1 MLYTVKEVS
10 DLSGVTIKTL
20 HHYHKIGLLEPRE
33 ISEAGYRLYGER
45 ELERL
50 QEILFYRELELPLA
64 QIQSLLK
71 EQRQRSDIL
80 AEQRELLHSRKRRL
94 EAILQTLEK
103 SLESATAGEEMEGK
117 SLFVGFADEAEWR
130 EALRE
135 QEEYLSQT
143 YGVEIP
149 GSQPIDVPELN
160 EQAKEAME
168 FTNNLAE
175 ALRSGI
181 SHQDEGIRQIIQDH
195 LAFMTK
201 HGHPAAPADFA
212 AQARFFLTDEF
223 HRTMLEGQQTGLA
236 YYLLAAAEAY
246 AADPPKADRM
256 GS

>member
-20 HHYHKIGLLEPRE
+20 HHYHKIGLLKPQE

-64 QIQSLLK
+64 QIQSLLEEERK
-71 EQRQRSDIL
+71 RGDIL
-80 AEQRELLHSRKRRL
+80 AEQRELLRSRKRRL
-94 EAILQTLEK
+94 DSILQTLEK
-103 SLESATAGEEMEGK
+103 SIESTASGEELTGEE
-117 SLFVGFADEAEWR
+117 LFVGFADEAEWR

-143 YGVEIP
+143 YGVEVP
-149 GSQPIDVPELN
+149 GPQPIDVPELN

-168 FTNNLAE
+168 FTKKLAD
-175 ALRSGI
+175 ALRSGV
-181 SHQDEGIRQIIQDH
+181 SHREEEVRQYIGRH
-195 LAFMTK
+195 LDFMNK
-201 HGHPAAPADFA
+201 HGQPASPDDFV
-212 AQARFFLTDEF
+212 AQARFFLSDDF

-246 AADPPKADRM
+246 AAT
-256 GS
+256 

>member
-20 HHYHKIGLLEPRE
+20 HHYHKIGLLKPQE

-64 QIQSLLK
+64 HIQSLLEEERK
-71 EQRQRSDIL
+71 RGDIL
-80 AEQRELLHSRKRRL
+80 AEQREMLRSRQRRL
-94 EAILQTLEK
+94 DSILQTLEK
-103 SLESATAGEEMEGK
+103 SLDGAAAGEELRGK
-117 SLFVGFADEAEWR
+117 ELFVGFTDEAEWR
-130 EALRE
+130 EALQE

-149 GSQPIDVPELN
+149 GPQPIDVPELN

-168 FTNNLAE
+168 FTSKLVE

-181 SHQDEGIRQIIQDH
+181 SHQDEGIQQIIKDH

-201 HGHPAAPADFA
+201 HGHPATPADFA
-212 AQARFFLTDEF
+212 AQARFFLSDEF
-223 HRTMLEGQQTGLA
+223 HRAMLEGQQTGLA
-236 YYLLAAAEAY
+236 YFLLAAAEAY
-246 AADPPKADRM
+246 AANPPEAGLNR
-256 GS
+256 